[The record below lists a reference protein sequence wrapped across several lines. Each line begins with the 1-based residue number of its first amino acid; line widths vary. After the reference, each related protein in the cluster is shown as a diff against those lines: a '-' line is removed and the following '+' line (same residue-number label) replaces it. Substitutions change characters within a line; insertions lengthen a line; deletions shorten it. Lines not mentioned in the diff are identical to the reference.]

1 MSGPSAQADVECS
14 EREQACTPEVAAPGA
29 ARPEAAEHEASAVG
43 AEGPEAAERGVACS
57 EAVGPGSA
65 EPVRVT
71 SGGVNQVT
79 AKLRRAGTM
88 LMCGG
93 ISSAS
98 LYFLI
103 AAAFFWSSRVPLQD
117 MSSDKEKA
125 PEACNRDLES
135 LFHWLGLWNGI
146 LGIVSALFACTAHE
160 LHNALTHSVLARKFR
175 SQGRYEEALEQQ
187 EEYMDDIRCATRM
200 VMVPSAFYIL
210 ATEALWSRGSG
221 ASSSALVPTMDAPRA
236 SRSSGS
242 CSSLTSARA
251 ASLSAALAGPAS
263 TSGAAGDA
271 EATAAGQASVAVGG
285 IEPAA
290 RLASS
295 DLTPRS
301 QHKF

>member
-210 ATEALWSRGSG
+210 AT
-221 ASSSALVPTMDAPRA
+221 
-236 SRSSGS
+236 
-242 CSSLTSARA
+242 
-251 ASLSAALAGPAS
+251 ASLVVTWIWGFVQCF
-263 TSGAAGDA
+263 GANDGC
-271 EATAAGQASVAVGG
+271 S
-285 IEPAA
+285 A
-290 RLASS
+290 RLAFFWLLLVVDVSACCIS
-295 DLTPRS
+295 LGGPGGARLNLRGS
-301 QHKF
+301 W